1 MFIDQVKILQVL
13 KQKIASIFMSYVSKK
28 RNISFEGPRKGVENI
43 FVDDVVEEFVVVQNS
58 KAYVKIYNIS
68 TGVKAFV

>member
-68 TGVKAFV
+68 TGV